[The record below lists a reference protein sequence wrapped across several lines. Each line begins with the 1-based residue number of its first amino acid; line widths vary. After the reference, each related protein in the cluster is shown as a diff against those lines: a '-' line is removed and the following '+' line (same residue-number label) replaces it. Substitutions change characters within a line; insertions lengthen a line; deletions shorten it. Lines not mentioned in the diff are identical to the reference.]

1 MESRGHREHELNAS
15 ITFRTACKLG
25 FIFPYTEPDD
35 GTVWEECLGLTKSC
49 EYVFHSVDIALV
61 WLLW

>member
-1 MESRGHREHELNAS
+1 MESRGSREHEPNAS

-25 FIFPYTEPDD
+25 FIYPYAEPDD
-35 GTVWEECLGLTKSC
+35 WTVWEECLGLTKSC